1 MLIRLYVN
9 DDRRCLIFEYTS
21 DNRLPI
27 TAIIFGQYSELYAD
41 DSHHIWTN
49 SEMYADDSVYRG
61 YDALQGS
68 EEFEYHAI
76 TWPLIPIFM
85 HFFESTW
92 VL

>member
-1 MLIRLYVN
+1 MHFSQKNYLHTDQKTDELM
-9 DDRRCLIFEYTS
+9 DR
-21 DNRLPI
+21 
-27 TAIIFGQYSELYAD
+27 
-41 DSHHIWTN
+41 WTDTP
-49 SEMYADDSVYRG
+49 S

>member
-1 MLIRLYVN
+1 MLGEDEYFQHEQMN
-9 DDRRCLIFEYTS
+9 DKST
-21 DNRLPI
+21 
-27 TAIIFGQYSELYAD
+27 
-41 DSHHIWTN
+41 
-49 SEMYADDSVYRG
+49 

>member
-1 MLIRLYVN
+1 MEDLDYWNSGTLVHSTSAFLMIRKTSVEILVN
-9 DDRRCLIFEYTS
+9 
-21 DNRLPI
+21 PI
-27 TAIIFGQYSELYAD
+27 S
-41 DSHHIWTN
+41 
-49 SEMYADDSVYRG
+49 SVPYPLVDLVLVFAG
-61 YDALQGS
+61 PYDALQGS